1 MVCTRARGAA
11 TAWELREGHVRW
23 CFVHTSL
30 ARRAGQG
37 SEAMRPCGAHGH
49 ASTRCLG
56 ARKGRLRPGLNGVHA
71 RTKREEA
78 ATLPKTCFPAPCLW
92 HRGGSQCSNG
102 STEAQ
107 RWRQQCEGT
116 MRLDSGQQRG
126 WNFAGGRCSEEQGKG
141 DGFLRPNGHKQVN
154 LRNGFR
160 SRRSE
165 NDTRGP
171 RGTGARLAA
180 TRGR

>member
-1 MVCTRARGAA
+1 VQLWTGWDWTTTRCMVCTRARGAA
-11 TAWELREGHVRW
+11 TAWELCEGHVRW

-37 SEAMRPCGAHGH
+37 SEAMWPCGAHGH

-78 ATLPKTCFPAPCLW
+78 ATLPRTCFPAPSLW

-116 MRLDSGQQRG
+116 MRLDNGQQAWLEFCRWAVQRGAGKRG
-126 WNFAGGRCSEEQGKG
+126 WVS
-141 DGFLRPNGHKQVN
+141 P
-154 LRNGFR
+154 
-160 SRRSE
+160 
-165 NDTRGP
+165 T
-171 RGTGARLAA
+171 
-180 TRGR
+180 